1 MTNTVVFRGIP
12 AFVKM
17 KAMRTVMTAR
27 AMNPRTTW
35 IKEKPLCDLFS
46 ISFANFFIE
55 NMAVETRNS
64 NPGGQQSS
72 FF

>member
-1 MTNTVVFRGIP
+1 MTNTGVFRGIP
-12 AFVKM
+12 AFAKM

-27 AMNPRTTW
+27 AVNPRTTW

-55 NMAVETRNS
+55 NSVETRNS